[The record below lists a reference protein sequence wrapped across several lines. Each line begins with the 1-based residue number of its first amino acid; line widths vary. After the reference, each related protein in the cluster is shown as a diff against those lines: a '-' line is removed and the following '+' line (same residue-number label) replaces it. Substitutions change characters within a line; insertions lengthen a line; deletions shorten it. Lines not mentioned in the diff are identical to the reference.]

1 MQSGLFTLSSSHTFT
16 VQDDLDVHAGLH
28 LRVLLLSHH
37 EVLQVLALRPAQRA
51 GVVHVQQSPH
61 LAGGLG
67 NAHGSVAGLRFSRH
81 VPIGHVQP
89 VRDVEAA
96 KLLAV
101 VDTHLA
107 NLQIGCGAKKMSANN
122 TYVDQVIVL
131 ILGLSWL
138 T

>member
-1 MQSGLFTLSSSHTFT
+1 MTLSSSLTFT

-37 EVLQVLALRPAQRA
+37 QVLQILALRPAQRA
-51 GVVHVQQSPH
+51 CVVHVQHSPH

-67 NAHGSVAGLRFSRH
+67 DADGRVAGLRFGRH
-81 VPIGHVQP
+81 VPIGQLQP

-101 VDTHLA
+101 VNTHLA
-107 NLQIGCGAKKMSANN
+107 NLRMGCGTAG
-122 TYVDQVIVL
+122 D
-131 ILGLSWL
+131 LSGNMTKRKPFHRTL
-138 T
+138 LF